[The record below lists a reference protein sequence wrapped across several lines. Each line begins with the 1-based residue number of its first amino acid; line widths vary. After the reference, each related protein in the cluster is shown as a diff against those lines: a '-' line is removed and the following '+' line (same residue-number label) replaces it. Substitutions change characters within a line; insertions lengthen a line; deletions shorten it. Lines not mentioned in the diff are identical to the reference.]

1 MSTWKK
7 QEPIMSLTRSKTV
20 GKVAELTITVTVR
33 EKETGEEAASD
44 AAINALN
51 NMVDKAIALGSE
63 DAALNEAIANA
74 QAVLA
79 KETPTAVE
87 VVTALLDLS
96 EAMANLNTGGYQR

>member
-1 MSTWKK
+1 M
-7 QEPIMSLTRSKTV
+7 
-20 GKVAELTITVTVR
+20 
-33 EKETGEEAASD
+33 
-44 AAINALN
+44 

-79 KETPTAVE
+79 KGNADCVE

-96 EAMANLNTGGYQR
+96 EAMANLNTGGSSDKLREDLKATIPIISTLMS